1 MVNLATDT
9 FKVPD
14 DLTGRDDPRALYVR
28 SYLHIRRGVGVIGIA
43 LPTLLFFID
52 WLFLLR
58 ADAVVRGSLSAYY
71 HSPARDLF
79 VGSLCI
85 VGVLL
90 ITYMAA
96 QPTKADYWLSTL
108 AGVAVLGVALL
119 PTARPNLDEGAPRC
133 GPDTAG
139 LPGCTKLQETFG
151 ETAVAAVH
159 FTSAAV
165 FILSLAALCFVFA
178 RRERQFTRR
187 HKRVLFH
194 RGCGTLILAAVAWVV
209 VGGMAEA
216 TILGFTALYVGE
228 VVSVYAFG
236 ASWLLKAHDLS
247 RELSEKLS
255 NTEAVGP

>member
-1 MVNLATDT
+1 MVNLTTDT

-43 LPTLLFFID
+43 LPTLLFLID

-108 AGVAVLGVALL
+108 AGVAVLGVAFL
-119 PTARPNLDEGAPRC
+119 PTARPHLGEGAP
-133 GPDTAG
+133 
-139 LPGCTKLQETFG
+139 TKLQETFG

-159 FTSAAV
+159 FTSAAI

-178 RRERQFTRR
+178 HREKQYTQRQG
-187 HKRVLFH
+187 RVLFH
-194 RGCGTLILAAVAWVV
+194 RGCGVLILAAVAWVV
-209 VGGMAEA
+209 VGGMVEA

-236 ASWLLKAHDLS
+236 ASWLIKAHDLS

-255 NTEAVGP
+255 NTEPVGP